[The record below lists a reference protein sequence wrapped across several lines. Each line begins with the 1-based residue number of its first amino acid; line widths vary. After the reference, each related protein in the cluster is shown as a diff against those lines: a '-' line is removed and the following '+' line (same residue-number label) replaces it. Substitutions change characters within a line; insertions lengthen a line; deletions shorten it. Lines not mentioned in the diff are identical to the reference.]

1 MPDEIVTAVNDAFD
15 AWERA
20 SSVRIRFERVN
31 LNPDILVTFTNY
43 KIENPKYGQKYV
55 IAYTVPDITQNKLN
69 RMDMALN
76 LLSIEGKPFTP
87 DQIYNTALHEIFHAL
102 GFMGHSADKT
112 SIMYMTN
119 SNDTPKENARNEISD
134 SDKKTLEL
142 FYKIRPDITNANEL
156 KYEYI
161 PYPVIGDNA
170 EVNYAKADEARSY
183 IRKAPT
189 IPAGYIDLAQTLMN
203 EKDYTAAAANLEKAL
218 RLARND
224 ETKVLA
230 LYNLGVVNYYDGN
243 YELALFYVNKAKEI
257 KDEEDLHL
265 LSAEVYKKQ
274 KDYDK
279 GIKEYN
285 YLYNLQPK
293 KIDYATNLASLYVNK
308 HSYFMARRVLKEFIK
323 NNPQEKNNPKLSP
336 FKILL
341 F

>member
-1 MPDEIVTAVNDAFD
+1 MNSSKNWVKPLIFILLAIVAIFAEVFFLYRADIYAQLGKFYTKQDNYAAAQKFYEKSYKLGYKKKDFRENYVNLLINSPLTIEAQERLVDIAEDKINDTASESAKYFLFNLKREIHNKYPENYIQQGAYNQKIVHWGKLPITYSIKQTRNVPDEIVTAVNDAFD

-142 FYKIRPDITNANEL
+142 FYKIRQ
-156 KYEYI
+156 
-161 PYPVIGDNA
+161 VINHH
-170 EVNYAKADEARSY
+170 N
-183 IRKAPT
+183 
-189 IPAGYIDLAQTLMN
+189 
-203 EKDYTAAAANLEKAL
+203 
-218 RLARND
+218 
-224 ETKVLA
+224 
-230 LYNLGVVNYYDGN
+230 
-243 YELALFYVNKAKEI
+243 
-257 KDEEDLHL
+257 
-265 LSAEVYKKQ
+265 
-274 KDYDK
+274 
-279 GIKEYN
+279 
-285 YLYNLQPK
+285 
-293 KIDYATNLASLYVNK
+293 
-308 HSYFMARRVLKEFIK
+308 
-323 NNPQEKNNPKLSP
+323 
-336 FKILL
+336 
-341 F
+341 